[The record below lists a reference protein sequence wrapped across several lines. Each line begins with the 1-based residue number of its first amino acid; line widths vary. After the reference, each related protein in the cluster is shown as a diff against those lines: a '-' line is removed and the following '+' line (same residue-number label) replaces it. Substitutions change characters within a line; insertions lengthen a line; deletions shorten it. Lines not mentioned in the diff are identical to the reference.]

1 MNATRWG
8 LIGLFLLLSETALA
22 DRKNIQFVATDKA
35 GGELQLEVRQA
46 PLAAVLDEIADATGV
61 AIHYSVLPQ
70 ELVIASCAGSNVS
83 GILTCLLERKADLV
97 YKYRGVSA
105 QDTQSQ
111 RQPEEVWV
119 LGTEL
124 AADRVNSAAFK
135 AADSEDLLKSRST
148 DRDNRGDQTDF
159 GQDGVDDTDTLLKM
173 TGSNDPAE
181 RADALALLAVNGPFG
196 DADIRKVL
204 ETALTDKDA
213 NVRAQALSSLA
224 RRDGDGAAPQLQAAL
239 ADSDVS
245 VRLMAVDSA
254 GNNPVLLQQAVTD
267 SDETVRTLATM
278 KLEALVKSG
287 GRY

>member
-70 ELVIASCAGSNVS
+70 ELVTASCAGSNVS

-111 RQPEEVWV
+111 REPEEVWV

-124 AADRVNSAAFK
+124 AADGVNSAAFK
-135 AADSEDLLKSRST
+135 AADSEGLLKSRST
-148 DRDNRGDQTDF
+148 DRDNRGDQTDS

-196 DADIRKVL
+196 DADIRKAL

-224 RRDGDGAAPQLQAAL
+224 RRDGDGAAAQLQAAL

-254 GNNPVLLQQAVTD
+254 GNNPALLQQAVTD
-267 SDETVRTLATM
+267 SDETVRTLATI

-287 GRY
+287 GWY